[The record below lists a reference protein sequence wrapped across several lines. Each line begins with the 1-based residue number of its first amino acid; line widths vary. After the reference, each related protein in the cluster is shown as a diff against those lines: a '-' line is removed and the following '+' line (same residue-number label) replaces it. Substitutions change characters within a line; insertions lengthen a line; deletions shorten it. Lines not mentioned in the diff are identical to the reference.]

1 MEKQW
6 QPTPAFLPGESHGQ
20 RSLVGNSSWGH
31 QESDMTGRLSAQ
43 ARETLQFSFLH
54 EVSTVLEMDE
64 DEGKVA

>member
-1 MEKQW
+1 M
-6 QPTPAFLPGESHGQ
+6 
-20 RSLVGNSSWGH
+20 GNSSWGH
-31 QESDMTGRLSAQ
+31 QESDTTGRLSAQ